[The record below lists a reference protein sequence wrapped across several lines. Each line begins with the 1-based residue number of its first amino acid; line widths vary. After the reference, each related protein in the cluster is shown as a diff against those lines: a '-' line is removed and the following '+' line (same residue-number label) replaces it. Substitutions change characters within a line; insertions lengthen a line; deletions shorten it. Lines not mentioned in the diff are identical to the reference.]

1 MQTNWQES
9 LKEIKK
15 RISVYSTGDPPPKKQ
30 RRVRIRKREAT
41 KRHVGLTSRPFAGL
55 GKALEK
61 SKDPGV
67 QDRIVRNYRTIKGE
81 TETVMIQSFYS
92 INELEKLISGAGLR
106 NLVARIES
114 FDSAYYQI
122 ELVKEPVMGGG
133 KAAQRNRLEI
143 LGRVVAHAANGLQQ
157 GWDFEEEEDLG
168 YY

>member
-61 SKDPGV
+61 SKDPGIP
-67 QDRIVRNYRTIKGE
+67 DRIIGNYHIVNDE
-81 TETVMIQSFYS
+81 TEMVMIQSSYS

-143 LGRVVAHAANGLQQ
+143 LGRIVAHAANGLQQ
-157 GWDFEEEEDLG
+157 SWEFEEDEDLG

>member
-15 RISVYSTGDPPPKKQ
+15 RISHSTGDPPPREP
-30 RRVRIRKREAT
+30 RRVRTRKRTVT

-55 GKALEK
+55 GETLEK
-61 SKDPGV
+61 SKDHGI
-67 QDRIVRNYRTIKGE
+67 QDRIVRNYHNVDDE
-81 TETVMIQSFYS
+81 TETVMIQSSYN

-122 ELVKEPVMGGG
+122 ELVKEPVMGSG

-143 LGRVVAHAANGLQQ
+143 LGRVVAHTANGLQQ
-157 GWDFEEEEDLG
+157 GWEFEEEEDLG